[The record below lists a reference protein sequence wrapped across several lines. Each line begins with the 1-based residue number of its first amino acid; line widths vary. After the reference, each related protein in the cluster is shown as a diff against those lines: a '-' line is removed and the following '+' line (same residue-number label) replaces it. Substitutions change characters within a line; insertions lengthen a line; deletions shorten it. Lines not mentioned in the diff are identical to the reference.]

1 MRETITALENKIRT
15 MQAELE
21 KKATAPVPEPV
32 RTSNYRNTTT
42 NGYTHT
48 PVRPDSRTSTVHGDR
63 SATPTRRMSS
73 YAPSS
78 VAGTTPPQP
87 SVWDSMHAPRG
98 PVKHPSLSSVH
109 APTGRYPSSLG
120 RGTPKTVASYRSNL
134 GLARQPSPAMSVVSN
149 APTLGED
156 GWWE

>member
-1 MRETITALENKIRT
+1 MTF
-15 MQAELE
+15 
-21 KKATAPVPEPV
+21 
-32 RTSNYRNTTT
+32 
-42 NGYTHT
+42 
-48 PVRPDSRTSTVHGDR
+48 GDR

-73 YAPSS
+73 YVSTN

-98 PVKHPSLSSVH
+98 PVKHPSLSTVH
-109 APTGRYPSSLG
+109 APAGRYPSNIG
-120 RGTPKTVASYRSNL
+120 RGTPKTAPPYRSNL
-134 GLARQPSPAMSVVSN
+134 TPVRQPSPALSVVSN